1 MNSLME
7 FSGTL
12 EEIYSQTLCARKIS
26 RTHLHQL
33 QLLSRG
39 CSLNPQQNR
48 LIKRLFHA
56 YRRGWIKVID

>member
-7 FSGTL
+7 FSWTL
-12 EEIYSQTLCARKIS
+12 EEIYSQTLCSRKIS

-33 QLLSRG
+33 QSLNRG

-48 LIKRLFHA
+48 LIRRLIHA
-56 YRRGWIKVID
+56 YRRGWINVID

>member
-1 MNSLME
+1 MNSFME

-12 EEIYSQTLCARKIS
+12 EEIYSHTLCSRKIT

-33 QLLSRG
+33 QLISRG
-39 CSLNPQQNR
+39 CLLSPQQNR

-56 YRRGWIKVID
+56 YRRGWINVVD